1 MLSASPSPILPSNRP
16 PIPVTPPRSPHRT
29 NASDLRNIVG
39 EEFLEKM
46 KLANLERS
54 SSSSS
59 PTTAK
64 PVPLSPDKKMQLYNL
79 KMRYEC
85 AISKIEAA
93 LKKEPDLQN
102 ESALQKKAL
111 KEALEKDL
119 DERYKDLDIANP
131 KKQALKE

>member
-1 MLSASPSPILPSNRP
+1 MISVGSSKGSSSSTPT
-16 PIPVTPPRSPHRT
+16 PVNPPRSPHRT
-29 NASDLRNIVG
+29 NASDLREYVG
-39 EEFLEKM
+39 EEFLKKM
-46 KLANLERS
+46 KLVNLERS
-54 SSSSS
+54 S
-59 PTTAK
+59 
-64 PVPLSPDKKMQLYNL
+64 MQLYNL

-119 DERYKDLDIANP
+119 DDRYKELGIANP
-131 KKQALKE
+131 KKQALDDRYEETNV

>member
-1 MLSASPSPILPSNRP
+1 MISVGSSKGSSSSTPT
-16 PIPVTPPRSPHRT
+16 PVNPPRSPHRT

-46 KLANLERS
+46 KLVNLERS
-54 SSSSS
+54 S
-59 PTTAK
+59 
-64 PVPLSPDKKMQLYNL
+64 MQLYNL

-119 DERYKDLDIANP
+119 DDRYKELGIANP
-131 KKQALKE
+131 KKQALDDRYEETNV